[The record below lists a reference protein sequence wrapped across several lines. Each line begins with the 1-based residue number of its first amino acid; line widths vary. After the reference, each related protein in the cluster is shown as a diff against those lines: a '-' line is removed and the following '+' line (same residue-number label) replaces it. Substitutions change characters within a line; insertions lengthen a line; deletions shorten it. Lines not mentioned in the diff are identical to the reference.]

1 MDDLDPVLRQ
11 ADASYMGEALR
22 EARKAGEKG
31 EVPVGAVVVCE
42 GQVIARAHNQVELL
56 QDATA
61 HAEMLALTQAQAG
74 MENWRLE
81 ACTLYVSK
89 EPCPMC
95 AGAII
100 HTRVGRV
107 VYGIGDPKAGAL
119 GGAFDLQA
127 VKGLNHRFAV
137 TKGIREGESLELL
150 QAFFRVRRDEKVKND
165 LPG

>member
-1 MDDLDPVLRQ
+1 
-11 ADASYMGEALR
+11 
-22 EARKAGEKG
+22 
-31 EVPVGAVVVCE
+31 
-42 GQVIARAHNQVELL
+42 VELL
-56 QDATA
+56 KDATA

-119 GGAFDLQA
+119 GGAFNLQE

-137 TKGIREGESLELL
+137 TKGIREEESLELL
-150 QAFFRVRRDEKVKND
+150 QAFFRVRRNEKVKND
-165 LPG
+165 LPE